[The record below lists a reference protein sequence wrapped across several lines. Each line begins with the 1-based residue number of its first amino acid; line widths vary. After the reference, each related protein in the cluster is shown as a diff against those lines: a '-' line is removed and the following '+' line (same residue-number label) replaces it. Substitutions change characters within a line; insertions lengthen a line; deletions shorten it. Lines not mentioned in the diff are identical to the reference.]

1 MNRNFLIFLS
11 VLTGA
16 MLTACSN
23 EEEAKEMPAEGLP
36 MMVEVSETP
45 LTDADNGQPVNAST
59 RGDVITS
66 TGFNSFNMSYG
77 GCGETKP
84 IYTANKNNEGVWIVE
99 GNWPSDHAR
108 NYSFY
113 AYNYGT
119 FIDEV
124 SPYVSFTVD
133 GTPANQYDL
142 LVANTTTS
150 RTACSGTVPLSF
162 KHACAAVRFNIGQSS
177 TLKGKNIT
185 FTEITLV
192 GVCNS
197 GDYHFNTATWTVLA
211 DPASFTLESASNI
224 SIPVSSTSH
233 VGARPLSCSHLFMI
247 PQTLGASAKLVIT
260 YSGGTQSSAEISL
273 NNETWEA
280 GKRYTYNIRLGTTLI
295 K

>member
-1 MNRNFLIFLS
+1 
-11 VLTGA
+11 
-16 MLTACSN
+16 
-23 EEEAKEMPAEGLP
+23 MPAEGLP

-59 RGDVITS
+59 RGDVMTL
-66 TGFNSFNMSYG
+66 TGLNSFYMNYG
-77 GCGETKP
+77 GCSQTEP
-84 IYTANKNNEGVWIVE
+84 VYTANKNNEGVWTVTGSWP
-99 GNWPSDHAR
+99 GNHSSD
-108 NYSFY
+108 YSFY
-113 AYNYGT
+113 AYNDGPYNDT
-119 FIDEV
+119 E
-124 SPYVSFTVD
+124 SPYVHFAVD
-133 GTPANQYDL
+133 GDPPSQKDL
-142 LVANTTTS
+142 LVAKTTTS
-150 RTACSGTVPLSF
+150 YNACGGTVPLSF

-192 GVCNS
+192 GVCKS
-197 GDYHFNTATWTVLA
+197 GDCHFNTVTWTDLA
-211 DPASFTLESASNI
+211 GSASYTLESASNI

-233 VGARPLSCSHLFMI
+233 EGAQALNCGHLFMI

-273 NNETWEA
+273 NKETWEA